1 MPFQRGLSLGP
12 RRPCG
17 RFMRREAP
25 AKPATCGP
33 HQRERASG
41 DCMCT
46 RGKSDHTHP
55 GPPGGRPLLTQTPED
70 FPSASFR
77 EGWEEGF
84 SLWDGQSRCSPT
96 WATGRSSAAR
106 LRVPPQVAAGG
117 TRARRAGLAFLVLV
131 ISPTTCRGVPS
142 TFHRP
147 NAFKEAETFRS
158 RSIFGQ
164 RDEKMGRIEAASQ
177 EAKSLKQPLT
187 ELSTPSMRPGRPRRD
202 GRPPPGCVPDSA
214 TKSARGRGRGDGE
227 AGCQALRRLP
237 TVYTKKPNR
246 NLNADGCRL
255 GAPGASATGCAGPR
269 VRLQVGGEHRA

>member
-1 MPFQRGLSLGP
+1 MHEGKVRPHSPGAAWRQAAADPDPGGLSFCQFQGGVGRGLQFVGRAIPVFPDLGDWKEQH
-12 RRPCG
+12 G
-17 RFMRREAP
+17 QAP
-25 AKPATCGP
+25 SAA
-33 HQRERASG
+33 ASG
-41 DCMCT
+41 SWRNTSTPSRACLF
-46 RGKSDHTHP
+46 
-55 GPPGGRPLLTQTPED
+55 GPCDLPNYLP
-70 FPSASFR
+70 
-77 EGWEEGF
+77 
-84 SLWDGQSRCSPT
+84 
-96 WATGRSSAAR
+96 
-106 LRVPPQVAAGG
+106 
-117 TRARRAGLAFLVLV
+117 
-131 ISPTTCRGVPS
+131 GVPS

-187 ELSTPSMRPGRPRRD
+187 ELSTPSTRPGRPRRD

-214 TKSARGRGRGDGE
+214 TKSARGGGRGDGE

-269 VRLQVGGEHRA
+269 VWLQVGGEHRA

>member
-1 MPFQRGLSLGP
+1 MGRGHRGFLTIKGVRLPVILLQVGQWLSLGLSGKGRHPRRTRSHVPFQRGLSLGP

-96 WATGRSSAAR
+96 WATGRSSTAR

-117 TRARRAGLAFLVLV
+117 TRARQAGLAFLVLV
-131 ISPTTCRGVPS
+131 ISPTTCRGSHPHF
-142 TFHRP
+142 TGQTH
-147 NAFKEAETFRS
+147 S
-158 RSIFGQ
+158 RKLRHLEVEVFLV
-164 RDEKMGRIEAASQ
+164 RE
-177 EAKSLKQPLT
+177 
-187 ELSTPSMRPGRPRRD
+187 MR
-202 GRPPPGCVPDSA
+202 
-214 TKSARGRGRGDGE
+214 KWE
-227 AGCQALRRLP
+227 
-237 TVYTKKPNR
+237 
-246 NLNADGCRL
+246 
-255 GAPGASATGCAGPR
+255 
-269 VRLQVGGEHRA
+269 E